1 MKEIPPGDTLFHS
14 DIEKRLRQPLNPG
27 HREEMRMKFAETAF
41 HTPPETAASC
51 IRNLVQSW
59 LLAALVVGFSMLA
72 CGQEPSKDETP
83 APSSPPQMGFKA
95 LSRGPVDIKSLPKNL
110 FLDQKNFFTAPF
122 HMNEKQL
129 EWALPAVLVGASLIA
144 SDKTLEK
151 HVPTSPATVSHAVT
165 ASNAGVGVLAGA
177 GAGLFLLG
185 HLQKNDQKR
194 ETGLLA
200 GEAAIGAFLDTEMF
214 KYVAG
219 RERPFVGTS
228 PGRFFVGGDSFPSA
242 HASVSWAIASVIAHE
257 YPGPLT
263 QLLAYGVAGGVSASR
278 WAGHKH
284 FASDVL
290 ISSALGWYMGRQ
302 VFNSHS
308 HYSEAEIAKYGTFNK
323 AEESEEAEA
332 GRKTRNM
339 GSSYV
344 PLDSW
349 IYPALERL
357 AALGYI
363 QSASLSLRP
372 WTRLECARLLS
383 EAADRNSDT
392 DSPADVQQLYDALSK
407 EFGYESGLMDGHR
420 NLDAQLES
428 VYSRFLEIS
437 GKPLTDNYHFGQTLL
452 NDYGRPYQHGFNA
465 VDGASGWATAG
476 PLVLYVRGEYQS
488 APSGPAPTPVMLDFF
503 NRTDNWPTGPTLP
516 VASISRFRLLD
527 TYLGLNFANW
537 QFSFGRN
544 SLWWGPSEGGT
555 MILTNN
561 AAPLNNMFTVDRV
574 TPFRLPWIFRYLG
587 DIRFEGFI
595 GHMTGLQF
603 QTTFYTGATTITTLG
618 QYGKNL
624 HPQPFLSGGK
634 ISFKL
639 TPNFEFGMSKT
650 TIYGGPGNPLTV
662 TTFLD
667 SSFGR
672 HYHGDVLGDGRTT
685 ADFSYRVTGLR
696 DWLTAYGEAF
706 SEDEISPIPYLR
718 KSAAQGGLYLAKLPG
733 VPKLDLRLEGGYTN
747 PFTFCGSCIYYNG
760 QYNSGYNNDG
770 RLIGTWIG
778 RAAQGELIR
787 ANYWLS
793 PRKKIGV
800 ELRHRKIDRQYLP
813 QGGTQN
819 DVAVNADIFTGPGF
833 RFTGNLQYERWQ
845 IPLLTTGRQSDVAA
859 SVQFSFW
866 PTPPRR

>member
-1 MKEIPPGDTLFHS
+1 M
-14 DIEKRLRQPLNPG
+14 RLV
-27 HREEMRMKFAETAF
+27 ETAF
-41 HTPPETAASC
+41 RRPPETTGSSIKNQVA
-51 IRNLVQSW
+51 SW
-59 LLAALVVGFSMLA
+59 LIGALVVGSSMVA
-72 CGQEPSKDETP
+72 CAQEPSKDETP
-83 APSSPPQMGFKA
+83 PSSAQAQAGPKVFSP
-95 LSRGPVDIKSLPKNL
+95 GPVDIKSLPKNL

-129 EWALPAVLVGASLIA
+129 DWALPAVLVGAAFIA
-144 SDKTLEK
+144 SDKNLEN
-151 HVPTSPATVSHAVT
+151 HVPTNPTTVSRAGT

-185 HLQKNDQKR
+185 HLQNNDQKR
-194 ETGLLA
+194 ETGLLS
-200 GEAAIGAFLDTEMF
+200 GEAALGAFLDTEVF
-214 KYVAG
+214 KYAAG
-219 RERPFVGTS
+219 RERPFTGSGT
-228 PGRFFVGGDSFPSA
+228 GRFFVSGDSFPSA
-242 HASVSWAIASVIAHE
+242 HATVSFAIASVIAHE
-257 YPGPLT
+257 YPGILT
-263 QLLAYGVAGGVSASR
+263 KVLVYGVAGGVGAAR
-278 WAGHKH
+278 WAGQKH
-284 FASDVL
+284 FVSDVV
-290 ISSALGWYMGRQ
+290 IGSALGWYMGRQ

-308 HYSEAEIAKYGTFNK
+308 HYSNAEIAKYGTFSK
-323 AEESEEAEA
+323 AEETEE
-332 GRKTRNM
+332 GPPLRKTRNM

-349 IYPALERL
+349 VYPALERL

-372 WTRLECARLLS
+372 WTRLECARLLG
-383 EAADRNSDT
+383 EVAQRQTDT
-392 DSPADVQQLYDALSK
+392 DRPEEVQQLYDALSK
-407 EFGYESGLMDGHR
+407 EFGYESGLMEGKR

-437 GKPLTDNYHFGQTLL
+437 GTPLTDNYHFGQTLL
-452 NDYGRPYQHGFNA
+452 NDYGRPYEHGFNA

-488 APSGPAPTPVMLDFF
+488 ASSAPAPTPVMLDFF
-503 NRTDNWPTGPTLP
+503 NRTDNWPTGPALP

-527 TYLGLNFANW
+527 TYLGLNLGNW

-544 SLWWGPSEGGT
+544 SLWWGPSESGT
-555 MILTNN
+555 MIFTNN

-603 QTTFYTGATTITTLG
+603 QTTFNTGATSITTMG

-634 ISFKL
+634 LSFKL

-650 TIYGGPGNPLTV
+650 SVYGGPGNPLTV
-662 TTFLD
+662 TTFFD
-667 SSFGR
+667 STFGR

-685 ADFSYRVTGLR
+685 ADFSYRVPGLR
-696 DWLTAYGEAF
+696 DWLTLYGETL
-706 SEDEISPIPYLR
+706 SEDEPSPIPYMR
-718 KSAAQGGLYLAKLPG
+718 RNASQGGLYLAKFPG

-747 PFTFCGSCIYYNG
+747 PIAFCGICIYYNA

-778 RAAQGELIR
+778 RAAQGEQISTT
-787 ANYWLS
+787 YWLG
-793 PRKKIGV
+793 PDKKIGL
-800 ELRHRKIDRQYLP
+800 ELRHRTLDPGYLP
-813 QGGTQN
+813 QGGSQN
-819 DVAVNADIFTGPGF
+819 DVALNADIFAGPGF
-833 RFTGNLQYERWQ
+833 RFTGNVQYERWQ
-845 IPLLTTGRQSDVAA
+845 IPLLATGRQSDVAA
-859 SVQFSFW
+859 SIQFSFW
-866 PTPPRR
+866 PTPHSR